1 MPEVCGLKVGAII
14 ITTLTSLT
22 TLTTTNTTPPRQ
34 TFYTNLSQLRA
45 GPPCSLRTP
54 IITTITIK
62 TIMDLSQNSIN
73 IK

>member
-1 MPEVCGLKVGAII
+1 MSPITTL
-14 ITTLTSLT
+14 TTLTSLT

-45 GPPCSLRTP
+45 GPCSLRTP